1 MSSGCGDVL
10 SLEDLKTAKKHQVF
24 EAEVITGHAGGVP
37 SGVAIDTANNP
48 VTDQDQKTMPA
59 IMRDA
64 ELAFEDQLT
73 SQENAFQ
80 NFLLASGYQ
89 FMGDYTSGII
99 TLSSLNQVLRYNGEL
114 WRLNASTTPPFTT
127 TGTNSTTW
135 AADSLHFVS
144 VGDAA
149 LRQEMAAVTGPGLIG
164 YSILQA
170 FNRGTVG
177 YKLNFQMTPYDF
189 GAIADG
195 TVHPLS
201 ERYASLALA
210 QVDYPFVTSLTQSID
225 YAAFQRCVNE
235 MVTRGAAGM
244 SMGGRGQYALN
255 ATVTVNKTASVNEA
269 NKYIDFSGAQIMSY
283 GGSLILNDKTFTG
296 WTLANGV
303 TLSGSTLVFAGTTA
317 AQASAS
323 ITLTGLTVGKK
334 YAVSV
339 VSETY
344 TSEGTLRVRLDGV
357 AISNSNESGPA
368 ARYAAF
374 TATATSHVLELRD
387 DTYSVTPTACVVNE
401 VDVREAFYPILL
413 KQAGTAIA
421 HGSLI
426 CNNLRIVNKN
436 SNAFGGLRCEDLNHA
451 LFDGAIAIDGFY
463 GPAVHMLN
471 MTVWSENNRFIMP
484 KSANN
489 REFIRFNRE
498 YINGANT
505 GQNSFARTQIGPMV
519 ISGNRYAFVCGPT
532 CSVYDSEIGTV
543 NGNLTSNFRAIFC
556 LHGDQTDTKA
566 AAVRVENNSAP
577 ASAGVFEYGLN
588 DLRRLSLGNV
598 GTYTGL
604 NLTASGSFAAGEV
617 TLEND
622 ISSHDFRPSVP
633 RFNTLSF
640 GEKSGPLGTGLT
652 YSQGTY
658 MWSEILLN
666 CTPGVAYQ
674 IGISRGLSPFH
685 GVVEI
690 DAGLRLAD
698 GSSYQGTKFATKVLK
713 GTVASVDASK
723 VVAYS
728 VSHAISSETLALTW
742 PGSSAPALTLTA
754 AANRSIQIF
763 ARWTS

>member
-1 MSSGCGDVL
+1 MATTPTNNPIPSEDPR
-10 SLEDLKTAKKHQVF
+10 DLKFNAGKIDEEVNGSADYYTDRFSAQRLTNTGRNNHF
-24 EAEVITGHAGGVP
+24 ETQM
-37 SGVAIDTANNP
+37 TN
-48 VTDQDQKTMPA
+48 Q
-59 IMRDA
+59 
-64 ELAFEDQLT
+64 
-73 SQENAFQ
+73 Q
-80 NFLLASGYQ
+80 NSFNQFILSSGYQ

-99 TLSSLNQVLRYNGEL
+99 TLSSINQVLRYNGEL

-269 NKYIDFSGAQIMSY
+269 NKYIDFSGAEIMSY

-323 ITLTGLTVGKK
+323 ITLTGMTVGKK

-339 VSETY
+339 VSEAY
-344 TSEGTLRVRLDGV
+344 TSKGTLRVRIDGV

-413 KQAGTAIA
+413 KQAGTAIT

-426 CNNLRIVNKN
+426 CNNIRIVNKN

-451 LFDGAIAIDGFY
+451 LLAGVTGIDGFY

-471 MTVWSENNRFIMP
+471 MARWSENNRIFML

-489 REFIRFNRE
+489 REAIRFNRE
-498 YINGANT
+498 YISGANT
-505 GQNSFARTQIGPMV
+505 GQNSFARTQIGPMI
-519 ISGNRYAFVCGPT
+519 ISGNRYAFVCGPA

-566 AAVRVENNSAP
+566 PAVRVENNSAP

-588 DLRRLSLGNV
+588 DLRRISLGNV

-658 MWSEILLN
+658 MWSEILLD

-685 GVVEI
+685 GVIEI

-698 GSSYQGTKFATKVLK
+698 GASYQGTKFSTKVLK
-713 GTVASVDASK
+713 GTVASADALK

-728 VSHAISSETLALTW
+728 ASHDISSETLAMTW
-742 PGSSAPALTLTA
+742 PANSAPALALTA
-754 AANRSIQIF
+754 EVNRSIQIF

>member
-1 MSSGCGDVL
+1 MATTPTNKPIPSEDPR
-10 SLEDLKTAKKHQVF
+10 DLKFNAGKID
-24 EAEVITGHAGGVP
+24 EEVNGGADYYTDRFGVP
-37 SGVAIDTANNP
+37 RLTNTGRNNH
-48 VTDQDQKTMPA
+48 
-59 IMRDA
+59 
-64 ELAFEDQLT
+64 FETQMTNQSND
-73 SQENAFQ
+73 FQ
-80 NFLLASGYQ
+80 QFMLSSGYQ
-89 FMGDYTSGII
+89 FMGDYSSGII
-99 TLSSLNQVLRYNGEL
+99 TLTSLNQILRYNNEL

-127 TGTNSTTW
+127 TGTNSTSW
-135 AADSLHFVS
+135 DMDSTHFVS

-149 LRQEMAAVTGPGLIG
+149 LRQEIASVTGTGLIG
-164 YSILQA
+164 YSILQS
-170 FNRGTVG
+170 FNRETVG
-177 YKLNFQMTPYDF
+177 YKLNLQLTPYDF

-269 NKYIDFSGAQIMSY
+269 NKYIDFSGVEVMSY
-283 GGSLILNDKTFTG
+283 GGTLILNDTTFTG
-296 WTLANGV
+296 WNLVNGV

-317 AQASAS
+317 SQASAS

-344 TSEGTLRVRLDGV
+344 TSKGTLRVRLDGV
-357 AISNSNESGPA
+357 AISNSKESGPA
-368 ARYAAF
+368 TRYAAF

-387 DTYSVTPTACVVNE
+387 DTYSVTPTACVVKE
-401 VDVREAFYPILL
+401 VDIREAFYPILL
-413 KQAGTAIA
+413 KQAGTAIT

-436 SNAFGGLRCEDLNHA
+436 PNAFGGLRCEDLNHA
-451 LFDGAIAIDGFY
+451 LFAGVTGIDGFY

-471 MTVWSENNRFIMP
+471 MTVWSENNRIFML

-489 REFIRFNRE
+489 REAIRFNRE
-498 YINGANT
+498 YSNGDNT
-505 GQNSFARTQIGPMV
+505 GKNSFARTQIGPMI

-532 CSVYDSEIGTV
+532 CSVYDSEIGAI
-543 NGNLTSNFRAIFC
+543 NGNLTANFRAIFS
-556 LHGDQTDTKA
+556 LNGDQTDTKA

-577 ASAGVFEYGLN
+577 ESAGIFEYGLN

-604 NLTASGSFAAGEV
+604 NLTASGSFDAGEV

-640 GEKSGPLGTGLT
+640 GEKSGQMGTGLSYT
-652 YSQGTY
+652 QGTFI
-658 MWSEILLN
+658 WSEILLN
-666 CTPGVAYQ
+666 CNPGTAYQ

-685 GVVEI
+685 GVIEI

-698 GSSYQGTKFATKVLK
+698 GASYQGTKFATKVLK
-713 GTVASVDASK
+713 GTVASPDASK

-728 VSHAISSETLALTW
+728 ASHDISSETLALTW
-742 PGSSAPALTLTA
+742 SANSAPALTLTA